1 MYQEIVNELAE
12 FMRSSGKSQQ
22 QIAKESA
29 LSPSVI
35 SQFLKQSYKG
45 DNEAVAKTISQY
57 LQMAK
62 KRTFETKHVCFY
74 KDMHN
79 TKAVLFACFY
89 AHCHGDIVLVCGD
102 AGAGKTTALEYY
114 AKDYSGVVMATA
126 NSCTSSASS
135 ILHMIARKTGKV
147 LAGKKEMMMASLVDY
162 FKDTGRLVII
172 DEADHLTMSALQAI
186 RNLNDQAGIG
196 IVLSGNNKIYT
207 QMLQGSKCSELEQLR
222 TRIVVRRMVRNE
234 YSLDEFKMIFPE
246 TPAECLP
253 YLIKLATDES
263 LRTAIKILELAYK
276 QTDRMD
282 LKTLQAVRHQL
293 TEGI

>member
-1 MYQEIVNELAE
+1 MHQEVARELSD
-12 FMRSSGKSQQ
+12 FIKRTGKSQQ
-22 QIAKESA
+22 QIAKETT

-45 DNEAVAKTISQY
+45 DNEAVAKTVSQY
-57 LQMAK
+57 LKMAES
-62 KRTFETKHVCFY
+62 RITAPKHVSFY

-79 TKAVLFACFY
+79 TRDVLFACFH
-89 AHCHGDIVLVCGD
+89 AHCQGDIVLVYGD

-114 AKDYSGVVMATA
+114 TKDYSGVVMVTA
-126 NSCTSSASS
+126 NSCTSSAAS
-135 ILHMIARKTGKV
+135 ILQLIGRKTGKV
-147 LAGKKEMMMASLVDY
+147 LAGKKELLMASLVDY
-162 FKDTGRLVII
+162 FRNTGRLVII
-172 DEADHLTMSALQAI
+172 DEADHLTLSALQAV

-207 QMLQGSKCSELEQLR
+207 QMLQGSRCSELEQLR

-234 YSLDEFKMIFPE
+234 YSLEEFKVIFPE
-246 TPAECLP
+246 TPVECLP

-263 LRTAIKILELAYK
+263 LRTAIKILELAYRH
-276 QTDRMD
+276 TDRMD
-282 LKTLQAVRHQL
+282 LETLQAVRHQL